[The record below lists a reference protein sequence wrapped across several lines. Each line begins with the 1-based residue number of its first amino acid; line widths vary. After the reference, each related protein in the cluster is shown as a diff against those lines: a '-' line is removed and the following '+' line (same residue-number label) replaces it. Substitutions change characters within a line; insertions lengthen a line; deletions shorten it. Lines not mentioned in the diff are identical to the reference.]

1 MKIIKVL
8 LGMSVALE
16 KQHCAFN
23 TILPKGSVILVV
35 VVGDWVC

>member
-16 KQHCAFN
+16 KTTKKNCAFN
-23 TILPKGSVILVV
+23 TILPKGSVV